1 MRHTSRVFDWQLF
14 GDDVRQHGPLL
25 LAAGVVPGPPEGPF
39 VEGRAYPLGVDV
51 DGSTGAVSYAA
62 LNPYPDIAPGW
73 WCVAIR
79 FTQVDGVWRDGDQD
93 DNSTT
98 QQPFV
103 RPIEIENSTSTWFDW
118 HSNGGLGDYS
128 ERIGD
133 PPRYRHM
140 FLGIAPARTARL
152 TVTDETTRERDLSI
166 TPWRGAYVANV
177 EGAFSRLTGYDR
189 NGQQLGSF
197 VCSDGLTS
205 EPDLEPPPGWERVE
219 GLGDG
224 ASEPIV
230 HRQSSLPADH

>member
-1 MRHTSRVFDWQLF
+1 VFDWQLF
-14 GDDVRQHGPLL
+14 GDDVRKHGPAL

-39 VEGRAYPLGVDV
+39 VEGRAYPLGVDI

-62 LNPYPDIAPGW
+62 LNPYPDTAPGW
-73 WCVAIR
+73 WCVAVR
-79 FTQVDGVWRDGDQD
+79 FTLVDGVWHDGDQD

-103 RPIEIENSTSTWFDW
+103 RPVEIENSTSAWFDW

-140 FLGIAPARTARL
+140 FFGIAPAGTARL
-152 TVTDETTRERDLSI
+152 TVTDETARARDLTV
-166 TPWRGAYVANV
+166 TPWCGAYVATV
-177 EGAFSRLTGYDR
+177 EGAFSRLTGYDG

-197 VCSDGLTS
+197 VCFDGPTS
-205 EPDLEPPPGWERVE
+205 ESDLGLSGMGEPVER
-219 GLGDG
+219 LGNG
-224 ASEPIV
+224 VGEPIV
-230 HRQSSLPADH
+230 SRQSSPPADD